1 MNPRFARVL
10 GALAIALF
18 SHAALAAPITA
29 GSQISTGGTL
39 NVIGGDGSVANATGL
54 DFTNPL
60 SNGSGDGIVTGYAG
74 NGDLTGFTCAPSLT
88 TPCAYIRDLPSFSL
102 FHGLDFFINTDANG
116 ITNADTV
123 FSFTLNAPLTVT
135 RVPGTENAAA
145 ALILSGM
152 GKLYFNGFDATDGL
166 FTLVTL
172 NNNTGTTT
180 YSATLF
186 SLGTVPTSVPEPAT
200 LLMMGLGLAGLMA
213 SRRNKAV

>member
-1 MNPRFARVL
+1 MNKKFAGVV

-18 SHAALAAPITA
+18 SQTTMAAPITA

-60 SNGSGDGIVTGYAG
+60 SNGSGDGILTGYAG
-74 NGDLTGFTCAPSLT
+74 NGDLTAFTCAPSLT
-88 TPCAYIRDLPSFSL
+88 TPCGYIRDLPSFSL
-102 FHGLDFFINTDANG
+102 FNGLDFFINTDANG
-116 ITNADTV
+116 TTNADTI

-186 SLGTVPTSVPEPAT
+186 SLGTSIPEPGT
-200 LLMMGLGLAGLMA
+200 LLIMGLGLAGLVA
-213 SRRNKAV
+213 ARRKSAV